1 MNRIDLNRGGSV
13 KMRKPVMMLLLATS
27 CVAGGFL
34 TQLWRARGYDDESG
48 DAENIS

>member
-1 MNRIDLNRGGSV
+1 MNQIESNRGGSV
-13 KMRKPVMMLLLATS
+13 NMSKPVMMLVLVTS